1 MTFWNS
7 LLNSTYMEKL
17 YRLLFFCAVFLF
29 ILETSPSLA
38 QQNNAFGVEAI
49 PSNSEGTPIRSV
61 IILLEKEGKT
71 YLADSAELANFTE
84 SFHIQPGGS
93 FRQFTADL
101 ALEVVKRQPEIKSA
115 SYKLYN
121 TELGGPVTIVVTATF
136 LSEGESKA
144 PVEKEKTKFPVISQ
158 TQKSKLSWLLNGGGG
173 FYHEQNGLF
182 AQGEA
187 FSQGNPVATNPAGLG
202 PRFWGEFY
210 LEPGLAGITQLG
222 NSKIFPYASVSFL
235 LSGRNSSDIYSDG
248 ATAFGAVE
256 RLYGGILLPR
266 LGAKENLH
274 IDISAGRQFFQ
285 LNDGFLF
292 SKFSGSAN
300 AGDRGSVY
308 LNSRTTFQMTGL
320 AKIRYGKFHLDGF
333 YLEPQELF
341 KDRQTDTRYLGS
353 SLQFQDNQHW
363 DVGLSYISIIN
374 SLSRYGTPTD
384 PIPWEGLRVIN
395 PKLWIKNIGQKG
407 LFIKSELAYQT
418 HATADMQALGWY
430 LGGGLLKKEWKGGPS
445 LYYRYAYMQG
455 DDPTTPTFERYDA
468 LLTGGL
474 GNWVQ
479 GLNFRKISGDG
490 NFVTHR
496 VELKGYLK
504 QNLEVSLDY
513 FHFRAD
519 QLNNQG
525 GLPPITSYSSNAIG
539 QEVTAT
545 FRYFFAKNYL
555 FLGIFTWGDPGAA
568 ITENFETKTPD
579 WLSFQ
584 GTVFLFF

>member
-1 MTFWNS
+1 MGIIRRVFS
-7 LLNSTYMEKL
+7 LG
-17 YRLLFFCAVFLF
+17 FFLF
-29 ILETSPSLA
+29 WLSGLYPLLA
-38 QQNNAFGVEAI
+38 QQNIAFGIETI
-49 PSNSEGTPIRSV
+49 PSNAEGSPIRSV
-61 IILLEKEGKT
+61 LILLEKDGKT
-71 YLADSAELANFTE
+71 YLADSTELAKFTD
-84 SFHIQPGGS
+84 SFEIRPGGS

-101 ALEVVKRQPEIKSA
+101 ALEVVRKQPEIKSA
-115 SYKLYN
+115 SYRLYN
-121 TELGGPVTIVVTATF
+121 TELGGPVTFVLTAEF
-136 LSEGESKA
+136 LEEGDSKE
-144 PVEKEKTKFPVISQ
+144 PILEEKARFPLISQ
-158 TQKSKLSWLLNGGGG
+158 TEKSKLTWLLNGGGG

-182 AQGEA
+182 AQGA
-187 FSQGNPVATNPAGLG
+187 QFTQGNPVATDPAGLG

-210 LEPGLAGITQLG
+210 IEPGLAGITQLG
-222 NSKIFPYASVSFL
+222 KSKIFPYASVSFL
-235 LSGRNSSDIYSDG
+235 LSGRNSSDIYSAG

-266 LGAKENLH
+266 LGKNEKLSF
-274 IDISAGRQFFQ
+274 DLSAGRQFFQ

-292 SKFSGSAN
+292 AKFSGSAN
-300 AGDRGSVY
+300 AGERGSVY

-333 YLEPQELF
+333 FLEPQELF

-353 SLQFQDNQHW
+353 SLQFQDNKHW
-363 DVGLSYISIIN
+363 DLGLSYISIIN
-374 SLSRYGTPTD
+374 SLSQYSTTGN

-395 PKLWIKNIGQKG
+395 PKLWINNLGQKG
-407 LFIKSELAYQT
+407 IFLKSEFAYQT
-418 HATADMQALGWY
+418 HADADMKALGWY
-430 LGGGLLKKEWKGGPS
+430 IGGGLLKKAWKGSPS
-445 LYYRYAYMQG
+445 FYYRFAYMQG
-455 DDPTTPTFERYDA
+455 DDPATPTYERYDA

-490 NFVTHR
+490 NFLTHR
-496 VELKGYLK
+496 VEVKGYLK
-504 QNLEVSLDY
+504 KNMELSLDY

-525 GLPPITSYSSNAIG
+525 GLPPINSFSSKSIG

-555 FLGIFTWGDPGAA
+555 FLGIFTWGDPGKA
-568 ITENFETKTPD
+568 ITENFETQTPD